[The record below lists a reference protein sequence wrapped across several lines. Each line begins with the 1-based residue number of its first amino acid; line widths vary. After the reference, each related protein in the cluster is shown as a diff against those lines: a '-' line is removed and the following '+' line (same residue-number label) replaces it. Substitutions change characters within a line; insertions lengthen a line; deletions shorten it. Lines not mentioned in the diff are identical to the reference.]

1 MSAKVV
7 IITGASSGFGE
18 QTAQIAA
25 SRGYRVVVTARREE
39 RLRALVERIQAAGG
53 TALAVSGDVTSAA
66 DQQQLIERTLAEFGR
81 IDVLVNN
88 AGVPLPKSFVE
99 STVEELRRQWETNVL
114 SVVELTRRALPA
126 LIDAGGV
133 VINVGSTAGHFSVPG
148 WGLYFPTK
156 VAVAS
161 VNDALRRELVPL
173 GVRVCL
179 VEPGPY
185 NTEFAQRA
193 GMQPDPNVSFGF
205 PPSQVAEAIVRLI
218 ERPRRLTIK
227 PTWMTPLILLGGGLT
242 RLLPGV
248 VDLILWAVA
257 RRRQR
262 QAAQTTQGV

>member
-18 QTAQIAA
+18 QAALIAA
-25 SRGYRVVVTARREE
+25 RRGYRVAVTARREE
-39 RLRALVERIQAAGG
+39 RLRELVGRIESEGG
-53 TALAVSGDVTSAA
+53 TALAVPGDVTNAD
-66 DQQQLIERTLAEFGR
+66 DQQRLIERTLAEFGR

-88 AGVPLPKSFVE
+88 AGIPLPKSFAE
-99 STVEELRRQWETNVL
+99 TTVEELRRQWETNVL

-126 LIDAGGV
+126 LIDAHGV

-185 NTEFAQRA
+185 DTEFAQRA
-193 GMQPDPNVSFGF
+193 GMQRDPNASFGF

-227 PTWMTPLILLGGGLT
+227 PSWMTPLILLGGGLT

-262 QAAQTTQGV
+262 QAEQTTQRV